1 MSASERASIKF
12 YLQRVGCTLDQM
24 AKDWNEFEQQHFVVQ
39 PVGEPSMSKSLDQL
53 ATELSVFV
61 AYLSCVDFETKP
73 EIEIIFLNF
82 QRALPSEI
90 ISSMA
95 DYTEYYSMSG
105 IKVVKSDIMRCCKL
119 KMHSLEVLLV

>member
-1 MSASERASIKF
+1 MSANERASIKF

-39 PVGEPSMSKSLDQL
+39 PVGEPSMSKSLGQL

-73 EIEIIFLNF
+73 EIEIIFF
-82 QRALPSEI
+82 F
-90 ISSMA
+90 
-95 DYTEYYSMSG
+95 
-105 IKVVKSDIMRCCKL
+105 
-119 KMHSLEVLLV
+119 